1 MDIKKCIEIGAI
13 LRNQLSYDKNRVIEL
28 ILEEYRLNVN
38 QTAELIKEVFKEAD
52 AKEAGQLLMEFFDY
66 HEVKDALSEIFSF
79 SGSDWEKWMDE
90 RNGVHKD
97 PVTINTHITEVRAND
112 FGHEYRAYIGLE
124 NIGNGKAGWGYLV
137 PGNPGSNAIME
148 IATKA
153 KIQNQELY
161 VYGRIDEDGEKIKI
175 LELGLK

>member
-1 MDIKKCIEIGAI
+1 MDLKNCIEIASI
-13 LRNQLSYDKNRVIEL
+13 LRNQLSYDQNRVIEL
-28 ILEEYRLNVN
+28 ILEEYRLDVN
-38 QTAELIKEVFKEAD
+38 QTSELIKEVFEELD
-52 AKEAGQLLMEFFDY
+52 AKEGGQLLMEFFDY
-66 HEVKDALSEIFSF
+66 HEVKDTLAETFNF

-97 PVTINTHITEVRAND
+97 PVTFNTYITKVRAND

-137 PGNPGSNAIME
+137 PGDPGTNAIME

-153 KIQNQELY
+153 KIRSQELY

-175 LELGLK
+175 LELGIK